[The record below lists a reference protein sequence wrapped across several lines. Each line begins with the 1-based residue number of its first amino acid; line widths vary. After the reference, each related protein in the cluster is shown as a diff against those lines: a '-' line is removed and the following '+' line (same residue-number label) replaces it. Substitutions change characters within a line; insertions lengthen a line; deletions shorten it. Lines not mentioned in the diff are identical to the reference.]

1 MLDELAARGLFQECT
16 DRNGLGELLAKSAP
30 VSVYA
35 GFDPTSPSLH
45 VGSLVPVILLRR
57 FQLAGHRPVIVVGG
71 ATGMIGDP
79 SGKSAERNLLDEAA
93 LAANVAG
100 IHGQLS
106 RFLDV
111 DSSPTGA
118 VVTNNYEWTKGVT
131 FLEFLR
137 DYGKYLTVNYMT
149 AKDSVA
155 SRLGG
160 DTGISYTEFSYMLLQ
175 AFDFVHLS
183 RSLGCRVQVGGS
195 DQYGNITAGCE
206 LQRKMGGPQL
216 FGWVAPL
223 LLDSTGQKM
232 GKTSTGERI
241 WLDADKTSPFAFY
254 QYFLNRTDE
263 EAPRLLKWFSTEP
276 LARIDELLRAH
287 DADRAKRLA
296 QKELARVMTTWIHGA
311 GSIAAIEASAGEMFG
326 GDLSKLSD
334 AQLAEMAGTVPTHDV
349 PRSELEAGIA
359 FVDLL
364 VRVGLATSKGDA
376 RRSVEQGGAY
386 LNDAVVKDVAKKVT
400 LGDLLTETRLVLRKG
415 KKNLRIVHAI

>member
-35 GFDPTSPSLH
+35 GYDPTSPSLH

-79 SGKSAERNLLDEAA
+79 SGKSAERNLLDEAT

-100 IHGQLS
+100 IHAQLS
-106 RFLDV
+106 RFLEV

-195 DQYGNITAGCE
+195 DQYGSITAGCE
-206 LQRKMGGPQL
+206 LRREMGGP
-216 FGWVAPL
+216 
-223 LLDSTGQKM
+223 
-232 GKTSTGERI
+232 
-241 WLDADKTSPFAFY
+241 
-254 QYFLNRTDE
+254 
-263 EAPRLLKWFSTEP
+263 
-276 LARIDELLRAH
+276 
-287 DADRAKRLA
+287 
-296 QKELARVMTTWIHGA
+296 
-311 GSIAAIEASAGEMFG
+311 
-326 GDLSKLSD
+326 
-334 AQLAEMAGTVPTHDV
+334 VPTHDV

-376 RRSVEQGGAY
+376 RRAVEQGGAY
-386 LNDAVVKDVAKKVT
+386 LNDVVVKDVAMKVT
-400 LGDLLTETRLVLRKG
+400 LGDLLTETRMVLRKG